1 MFPHPVIHHLEKS
14 MNRMKP
20 VLLAALML
28 AGLLSAMAALAQAE
42 RSDRYWHHGPPGA
55 ESQLAHLDRSLELTD
70 EQSLQLLEVLQVAEA
85 ERAALHERVMDSLK
99 PEICALK
106 QNTEAEI
113 LAILTPEQ
121 AETFEQMHQE
131 RAGRHEGR
139 QAGRHGR
146 PALDCPQE

>member
-1 MFPHPVIHHLEKS
+1 

-20 VLLAALML
+20 VLLATVLL

-42 RSDRYWHHGPPGA
+42 HADRYWHHGPPGA
-55 ESQLAHLDRSLELTD
+55 AGRLAHLDRALDLTD

-85 ERAALHERVMDSLK
+85 ERAALHERVMESLR

-106 QNTEAEI
+106 QSTEAEI

-121 AETFEQMHQE
+121 AAAFEQMHQE
-131 RAGRHEGR
+131 RAGRDEGR
-139 QAGRHGR
+139 HAGRHGGR
-146 PALDCPQE
+146 ALDCSQDD

>member
-1 MFPHPVIHHLEKS
+1 MEKT

-20 VLLAALML
+20 VLLATLML

-42 RSDRYWHHGPPGA
+42 RADRYWHHGPPGA
-55 ESQLAHLDRSLELTD
+55 EGQLAHLDRALDLTD

-85 ERAALHERVMDSLK
+85 DRAALHERVMESIK

-106 QNTEAEI
+106 QSTEAEI

-121 AETFEQMHQE
+121 AAAFEQMHQE
-131 RAGRHEGR
+131 RAGRDEGR
-139 QAGRHGR
+139 RAGRHGGR
-146 PALDCPQE
+146 ALDCSQDD